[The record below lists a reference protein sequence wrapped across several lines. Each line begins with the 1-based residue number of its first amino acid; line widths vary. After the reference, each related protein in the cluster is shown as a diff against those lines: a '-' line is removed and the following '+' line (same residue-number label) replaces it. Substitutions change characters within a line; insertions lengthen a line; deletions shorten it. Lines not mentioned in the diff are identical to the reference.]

1 VLVIEETDT
10 LIEYLLRD
18 REKVLGRLS
27 GHVPLEGE
35 LVPQVIHQVLNR
47 TLKELNVEPL
57 KGDPD
62 PVVTELVKSLNLP
75 VRKPTL
81 CPGCPHRASFF
92 AIRKSRPK
100 AIFTSD
106 IGCYTLGLNLGVV
119 DTCLDMGA
127 AITMASGFYHA
138 FSQDGADQPIV
149 ATIGDSTFFHSGT
162 AGLLNAVY
170 NGARF
175 ILVIL
180 DNLTTAMTGMQ
191 PTPALGI
198 RADGSEGK
206 AVSLERIVA
215 GCGVDF
221 IEVLDPYDLK
231 KMNEVLKKAAE
242 YVKEPEGGIAV
253 IIARHPCLIAYREEA
268 IPDRKTVKI
277 TDDCAECNFCIDR
290 FECPAIYH
298 DQELGRTNINP
309 QICSGCGVCLAI
321 CPKGAIVEAA

>member
-1 VLVIEETDT
+1 
-10 LIEYLLRD
+10 
-18 REKVLGRLS
+18 
-27 GHVPLEGE
+27 
-35 LVPQVIHQVLNR
+35 
-47 TLKELNVEPL
+47 
-57 KGDPD
+57 
-62 PVVTELVKSLNLP
+62 
-75 VRKPTL
+75 
-81 CPGCPHRASFF
+81 
-92 AIRKSRPK
+92 
-100 AIFTSD
+100 
-106 IGCYTLGLNLGVV
+106 
-119 DTCLDMGA
+119 MGA

-138 FSQDGADQPIV
+138 FSQDGVNQPIV

-162 AGLLNAVY
+162 AGLMNAVY

-206 AVSLERIVA
+206 PVSLERTVA

-221 IEVLDPYDLK
+221 IEVVDPYDLK
-231 KMNEVLKKAAE
+231 KMNQVLKRAAE
-242 YVKEPEGGIAV
+242 YVDEPEGGIAV
-253 IIARHPCLIAYREEA
+253 VIARHPCLIAYREDA
-268 IPDRKTVKI
+268 IPERKKVKI

-298 DQELGRTNINP
+298 DQELGRTNIDS
-309 QICSGCGVCLAI
+309 QICSGCGVCLSV